1 MLSREK
7 ILLLLFFV
15 AYLVYHF
22 YTLVISPLPWFDE
35 TYFVSI
41 SKSFAETG
49 KFVAEV
55 SKEMGRK
62 EERFTY
68 GPVFFLLQAMSY
80 KIFGFSIISFRW
92 ISLVFGFLTV
102 IMTAII
108 SRRFNS
114 SPKVFILLIVLFLLD
129 PFLNMVLHE
138 GRMDLVA
145 IFFMLVSIHLLFKGI
160 DTERYKLYFFSG
172 LSSSVALLTT
182 PRVAFI
188 YIALGLIL
196 LFSLEGKSLKQSLL
210 KIALWI
216 APIIFLYTAWVFYAF
231 GGFIEL
237 YLYYKNLSGHFLGG
251 SLYIPKHEKLLIAM
265 TALAVIIGI
274 VQKGLL
280 YFNKMVIMA
289 LLSIGLFYLIV
300 RDYGPYST
308 LVLPFYYFLLV
319 QGIIESKLSFKNYSL
334 YPLLLIFIF
343 NISFFA
349 VKSVQVLAEAEI
361 KDSKLADQFIKDN
374 IAVGS
379 KVIGDAQF
387 YYSVIKAGS
396 EYRLYDQY
404 FSDEQRE
411 RLLREEFDYDYFI
424 VSERAEEMQ
433 AAKVA
438 VFLKN
443 GQFKKV
449 ATLKVPESELA
460 KRIGSLGIV
469 STTDRHGYNATI
481 LVRIKDYD
489 TQLALRK

>member
-1 MLSREK
+1 MLSREN
-7 ILLLLFFV
+7 ILLVLFFIT
-15 AYLVYHF
+15 YMIYHV
-22 YTLVISPLPWFDE
+22 YTLAISPLPWFDE

-41 SKSFAETG
+41 SKSLAETG

-68 GPVFFLLQAMSY
+68 GPVFFMLQAMSY
-80 KIFGFSIISFRW
+80 KVFGFSIYSFRW
-92 ISLVFGFLTV
+92 IPLVFGFLTV
-102 IMTAII
+102 MMTAIVL
-108 SRRFNS
+108 RRFNS
-114 SPKVFILLIVLFLLD
+114 SPKVVGLMIVLFLLD

-138 GRMDLVA
+138 GRMDLVV
-145 IFFMLVSIHLLFKGI
+145 IFFMLISMHLLFKGME
-160 DTERYKLYFFSG
+160 TERYKMYFFSG

-182 PRVAFI
+182 PRVAFL

-210 KIALWI
+210 KISLWI

-231 GGFIEL
+231 GGFKEL
-237 YLYYKNLSGHFLGG
+237 YSYYQRLSGEFLGG

-265 TALAVIIGI
+265 TILAVIIGI
-274 VQKGLL
+274 IQRGFSF
-280 YFNKMVIMA
+280 FNKMVIMSI
-289 LLSIGLFYLIV
+289 LSIILFYMIV

-308 LVLPFYYFLLV
+308 LILPFYYFLLV
-319 QGIIESKLSFKNYSL
+319 QGVKDSKLSFKNYSL
-334 YPLLLIFIF
+334 YPLLIIFIF
-343 NISFFA
+343 NLSFFT
-349 VKSVQVLAEAEI
+349 VKAIQVIAEADI
-361 KDSKLADQFIKDN
+361 KDPKLADQFIKDN
-374 IAVGS
+374 IAIGS

-424 VSERAEEMQ
+424 VSERAEEYQ
-433 AAKVA
+433 AEKIA

-449 ATLKVPESELA
+449 ATLKYPESELA
-460 KRIGSLGIV
+460 KRIGRLGIV
-469 STTDRHGYNATI
+469 SSAERHGYNATI

-489 TQLALRK
+489 THLALTK